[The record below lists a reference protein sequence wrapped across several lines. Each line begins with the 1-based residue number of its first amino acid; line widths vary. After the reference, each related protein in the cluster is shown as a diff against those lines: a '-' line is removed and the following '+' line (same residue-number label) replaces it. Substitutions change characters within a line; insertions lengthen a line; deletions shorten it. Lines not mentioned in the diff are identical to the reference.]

1 MSAHAAKAR
10 GFLEAR
16 PQSAALSGVIYLTF
30 DDGPDPQWTPR
41 ILDLLASAGAHAT
54 FFVIGDAA
62 RREPSLVRRAVAEG
76 HAIGNHSLSHRH
88 PWMMTSRA
96 ARHEVL
102 AGAAAIE
109 DVIGAPAKWYR
120 APHGRNRACMTAAA
134 QEVGQTVVDWH
145 LSAVDW
151 GPLGK
156 AERIAERLQRANA
169 GDVLLMHDGRNRHN
183 RPDELVKVL
192 PTFLTA
198 LASRNLQSQTLSA
211 RA

>member
-1 MSAHAAKAR
+1 MNARATDDFGFAEGTSSA
-10 GFLEAR
+10 
-16 PQSAALSGVIYLTF
+16 SSGTIYLTF

-41 ILDLLASAGAHAT
+41 ILDVLANAGARAT
-54 FFVIGDAA
+54 FFVIGTAA
-62 RREPSLVRRAVAEG
+62 RREPALVRRAVAEG

-88 PWMMTSRA
+88 PWTMTSRT

-109 DVIGAPAKWYR
+109 DVIGMPAKWYR

-134 QEVGQTVVDWH
+134 HEVGQTVVDWH

-156 AERIAERLQRANA
+156 ADRIAERLQRANA
-169 GDVLLMHDGRNRHN
+169 SDVLLMHDGRNRHN

-192 PTFLTA
+192 PQFLAA
-198 LASRNLQSQTLSA
+198 LASRNLQSSTLRV

>member
-1 MSAHAAKAR
+1 MSSSSLQPSASSPLGRSPAA
-10 GFLEAR
+10 
-16 PQSAALSGVIYLTF
+16 PIYLTF

-54 FFVIGDAA
+54 FFVIGAAA
-62 RREPSLVRRAVAEG
+62 RREPALVRRAVAEG
-76 HAIGNHSLSHRH
+76 HSIGNHSLSHRH
-88 PWMMTSRA
+88 PWTMTSRA
-96 ARHEVL
+96 ARQEVL

-109 DVIGAPAKWYR
+109 DVIGTRAQWYR

-134 QEVGQTVVDWH
+134 LECGQTVVDWD

-156 AERIAERLQRANA
+156 AERIGERLQRVQA
-169 GDVLLMHDGRNRHN
+169 GNVLLMHDGRNRHN

-192 PTFLTA
+192 PRFFDALT
-198 LASRNLQSQTLSA
+198 SRNLRSQMLGR